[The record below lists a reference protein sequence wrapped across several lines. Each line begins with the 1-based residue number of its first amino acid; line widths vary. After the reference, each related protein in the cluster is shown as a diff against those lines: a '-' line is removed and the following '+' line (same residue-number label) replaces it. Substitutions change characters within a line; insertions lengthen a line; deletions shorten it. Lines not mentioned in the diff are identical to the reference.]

1 MRILYIN
8 HSTYIAG
15 GEISLSQLINY
26 CQTMG
31 IEMYILLPQQGKFSE
46 MLNKYNIKTFYLKL
60 EYKRNRYLRI
70 FFYLIYSFKLCKF
83 LLKKNIDL
91 VHANSLRSSIDNA
104 LGAKL
109 ARVKII
115 GHIRDIRLLGGKSI
129 FLLNLLTI
137 IIANSAAT
145 KKHLLK
151 EGVKGKKIKI
161 IYNGVDLNNY
171 DYLKSPDVFRKKYH
185 IKSCVPLIGII
196 GQLCERKGII
206 FFIEAAKKLS
216 ERMPKTTYIVVGD
229 DLLNK
234 GKYRQKMEAMVKRFG
249 LEQKFIFTGFVKEI
263 PEVMAAID
271 ILILAS
277 LQEPFGRVVIEA
289 MAMKKP
295 VIATKVGGVSEIV
308 LNGESGFLI
317 PPSDSD
323 AIANKAFVLL
333 KDKKLAKIMGERG
346 RCRVE
351 KYFTIQQNIE
361 NITALYKDILESRL

>member
-161 IYNGVDLNNY
+161 
-171 DYLKSPDVFRKKYH
+171 DYK
-185 IKSCVPLIGII
+185 
-196 GQLCERKGII
+196 
-206 FFIEAAKKLS
+206 
-216 ERMPKTTYIVVGD
+216 
-229 DLLNK
+229 
-234 GKYRQKMEAMVKRFG
+234 
-249 LEQKFIFTGFVKEI
+249 
-263 PEVMAAID
+263 
-271 ILILAS
+271 
-277 LQEPFGRVVIEA
+277 
-289 MAMKKP
+289 
-295 VIATKVGGVSEIV
+295 
-308 LNGESGFLI
+308 
-317 PPSDSD
+317 
-323 AIANKAFVLL
+323 
-333 KDKKLAKIMGERG
+333 
-346 RCRVE
+346 
-351 KYFTIQQNIE
+351 
-361 NITALYKDILESRL
+361 ITAPETGSESYR